1 MFHIIFIH
9 SSVDGHLRCFYI
21 LAIVNSAVVYTGIH
35 VYFWIMMFSGLFSGV
50 GLLLARRL
58 FTSRSSG
65 MKIAA
70 SENRRPCCWRCE
82 GLNLILM
89 AGLDP
94 GWRLQQDSVCVH
106 AQSCPTLCNT
116 MDCIAC
122 QAPLSMGCP
131 RQEYWSELPFPSPG
145 DVPDSGIEP
154 VSPVWQ
160 AYSSPLGHQGSLQMA
175 AGLYVW
181 WARPEL

>member
-70 SENRRPCCWRCE
+70 NENRTLLLEMW
-82 GLNLILM
+82 GLESHS
-89 AGLDP
+89 D
-94 GWRLQQDSVCVH
+94 GWFGSWLASPARQCVCACSV
-106 AQSCPTLCNT
+106 
-116 MDCIAC
+116 
-122 QAPLSMGCP
+122 
-131 RQEYWSELPFPSPG
+131 
-145 DVPDSGIEP
+145 
-154 VSPVWQ
+154 VSD
-160 AYSSPLGHQGSLQMA
+160 SLQHH
-175 AGLYVW
+175 GLYSLPGSSIHGMSQARILK
-181 WARPEL
+181 WAAISFSRGCSWFRDWTRVSCLAGVFFTIGPPGKPADGSWIICVVS